1 MFLRFMTSLVLAAT
15 VLLVP
20 ISAPYN
26 QVLLIPAV
34 LLLCMKR
41 RTIWGMGV
49 AMRVVFSIT
58 ATLLLWPWISSSILA
73 GLSFVLPWETIDRA
87 WAIPSWTV
95 IQTPVAVA
103 ALTLVL
109 YYQRYYQ
116 GSFTAPPGR
125 GSS

>member
-1 MFLRFMTSLVLAAT
+1 MTSLVLATT

-26 QVLLIPAV
+26 QVLLIPAI
-34 LLLCMKR
+34 LLLFRER

-58 ATLLLWPWISSSILA
+58 ATLLLWPWISSSMLA
-73 GLSFVLPWETIDRA
+73 GLSFVLPGRTVERA
-87 WAIPSWTV
+87 WAIPFWTV
-95 IQTPVAVA
+95 IQTPGGGGRTDAGP
-103 ALTLVL
+103 LLSG
-109 YYQRYYQ
+109 YYQ
-116 GSFTAPPGR
+116 GTFTAPAGR